1 MKLFK
6 ILLAICLLATTSLAF
21 ANSNT
26 SNYNNDSYEDEG
38 QLLFKIR
45 GFYASTTAKT
55 KNLPTITNAN
65 ATTPSK
71 LAKSGFGFD
80 VATTYFLN
88 DNIAAEL
95 SLGAMLFR
103 VKSSTLEE
111 IFNAYGSGTKK
122 ILKNNEL
129 YMMPLAATLQYHI
142 APYGGVRPYVGAG
155 FNATYMYSRSKAFK
169 SKPGYGP
176 VLQAGVDLVSRDDTF
191 FTFDVRQYFLSS
203 KLTYKDDFLGGQ
215 SITSKVT
222 WNPTVVSA
230 GFGFRL

>member
-1 MKLFK
+1 MKSLK
-6 ILLAICLLATTSLAF
+6 TLLAICFFAVTNFAF
-21 ANSNT
+21 ANSNI
-26 SNYNNDSYEDEG
+26 SNYNSDYYEDEG

-45 GFYASTTAKT
+45 GFYASTSAKP
-55 KNLPTITNAN
+55 KSLPAQTNAN
-65 ATTPSK
+65 AKAPSK
-71 LAKSGFGFD
+71 LVKSGFGFD
-80 VATTYFLN
+80 IATTYFVS

-103 VKSSTLEE
+103 VKSSALEE
-111 IFNAYGSGTKK
+111 IFNAYGRGAKK
-122 ILKNNEL
+122 ISKNNEL
-129 YMMPLAATLQYHI
+129 YMIPLAATLQYHI

-155 FNATYMYSRSKAFK
+155 FSATYMYSRSKAYK

-203 KLTYKDDFLGGQ
+203 KLTYKDDFLGGK

-222 WNPTVVSA
+222 WNPTIFSA

>member
-6 ILLAICLLATTSLAF
+6 TLLAICFFITTNLAF
-21 ANSNT
+21 AKSNLNSD
-26 SNYNNDSYEDEG
+26 YYEDEG

-45 GFYASTTAKT
+45 GFYASTNAKP
-55 KNLPTITNAN
+55 KNLPTPTNAN
-65 ATTPSK
+65 TKTPSK
-71 LAKSGFGFD
+71 LARNGFGLD
-80 VATTYFLN
+80 VATTYFFN

-111 IFNAYGSGTKK
+111 IFNAYGNGGTKK
-122 ILKNNEL
+122 ISKNNEL
-129 YMMPLAATLQYHI
+129 YMIPLAATLQYHI

-169 SKPGYGP
+169 SRPGYGP
-176 VLQAGVDLVSRDDTF
+176 VLQLGVDLVSRDDTF

-203 KLTYKDDFLGGQ
+203 KLTYKNDFLGGK

-222 WNPTVVSA
+222 WNPMIVSA